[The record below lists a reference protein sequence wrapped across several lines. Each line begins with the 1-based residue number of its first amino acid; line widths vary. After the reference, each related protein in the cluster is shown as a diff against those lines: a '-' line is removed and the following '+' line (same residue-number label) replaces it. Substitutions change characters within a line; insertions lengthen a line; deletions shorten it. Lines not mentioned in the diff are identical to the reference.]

1 VGHHLY
7 VNGQLQKQVLS
18 AFLLASH
25 TNKERLNALI
35 HPAVAQ
41 DFERSGCNWLESAI
55 FFDSGFDARVKVD
68 RVVCVTAPLEVRLQR
83 VMQRDA
89 LSRSKAMEW
98 IECQW
103 PQERVRALS
112 DYEIQNDGTQDV
124 GQQLNEILTQ
134 LIKA

>member
-1 VGHHLY
+1 
-7 VNGQLQKQVLS
+7 
-18 AFLLASH
+18 
-25 TNKERLNALI
+25 
-35 HPAVAQ
+35 
-41 DFERSGCNWLESAI
+41 
-55 FFDSGFDARVKVD
+55 
-68 RVVCVTAPLEVRLQR
+68 
-83 VMQRDA
+83 MQRDA

-124 GQQLNEILTQ
+124 GQQLNELLTQ